1 MNAKIFS
8 EETYNVSLMQSFHS
22 IVIYIPVD
30 IGDKLNNLMK
40 TLWQFKNEMKLCFF
54 SEIASF
60 LLTPSYSLNNRIMP
74 SEGGVEKRYRTDFK
88 WYFWIGVNYCLLFLV
103 FIRCPLIWAVRLI
116 RRWIHSWHGGSLI
129 FESLSSCRESW
140 WVWVRRIPM

>member
-60 LLTPSYSLNNRIMP
+60 LLTPSYSLNNRLMP

-88 WYFWIGVNYCLLFLV
+88 
-103 FIRCPLIWAVRLI
+103 
-116 RRWIHSWHGGSLI
+116 
-129 FESLSSCRESW
+129 
-140 WVWVRRIPM
+140 